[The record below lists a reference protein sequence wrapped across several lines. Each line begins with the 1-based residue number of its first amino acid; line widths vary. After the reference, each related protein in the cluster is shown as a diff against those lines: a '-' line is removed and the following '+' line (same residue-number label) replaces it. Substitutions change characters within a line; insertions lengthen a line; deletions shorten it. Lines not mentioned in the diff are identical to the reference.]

1 MSRIDLVGIGLALI
15 IISLAGLLVTGKV
28 MEASPEYAAY
38 RQQQEEKCC
47 ECLEAKNLSV
57 DPERVDPANLTS
69 YMLRQCPDCGL
80 NINDFST

>member
-57 DPERVDPANLTS
+57 DPANLTS